1 MHRAHDN
8 NDNVFLERIPMTF
21 AAITSNPNHPN
32 PKRLLAVAAAVLALT
47 IAGCSKQESANPPAA
62 GTAAPSQSALP
73 AQPYD
78 AVAAQG
84 KGFTVGAMM
93 STQTVYV
100 MFDPQCPHCGHL
112 WEASLPLQK
121 KVKFVWVP
129 VAFISPKSAPQGAAL
144 LSAANPGEAMT
155 EHEKSILGGTGGMA
169 AASNVSAEMEAAI
182 KTNTTLF
189 NQLKVDS
196 VPYVL
201 AKNMKT
207 GQMVTNTGAMSTAA
221 LAEFL
226 GVDAP

>member
-1 MHRAHDN
+1 M
-8 NDNVFLERIPMTF
+8 IF
-21 AAITSNPNHPN
+21 AFST
-32 PKRLLAVAAAVLALT
+32 RLLTASALVAVLALT
-47 IAGCSKQESANPPAA
+47 GCSKQESAEQP
-62 GTAAPSQSALP
+62 TAAKATSAQAVLP

-78 AVAAQG
+78 LVAAQG

-93 STQTVYV
+93 SAQAVYV

-112 WEASLPLQK
+112 WEASLPLHK

-129 VAFISPKSAPQGAAL
+129 VAFIGPKSAPQGAAL
-144 LSAANPGEAMT
+144 LSAANPLDAMT
-155 EHEKSILGGTGGMA
+155 EHEKSILAGTGGMA
-169 AASNVSAEMEAAI
+169 ASSSVAPEIEAAI
-182 KTNTTLF
+182 KSNTGLF

-201 AKNMKT
+201 AKNIKT
-207 GQMVTNTGAMSTAA
+207 GQMVTNTGAMTKAA